1 MHDWYAANSLTVK
14 AKDLQT
20 EAGHLLMG
28 EVFSRD
34 KANSAARK
42 IGILLYRAAQVQTA
56 WRLKVARL
64 REKHKQAK
72 RAADAGQVRQDSAG
86 GAADEGDEG
95 KGDKYPE
102 ITWKEVRGE
111 MKPYIDYGMD

>member
-1 MHDWYAANSLTVK
+1 
-14 AKDLQT
+14 
-20 EAGHLLMG
+20 MG

-34 KANSAARK
+34 KADSAARK
-42 IGILLYRAAQVQTA
+42 IGILRYRAAQVQTT
-56 WRLKVARL
+56 WRRKLARL

-72 RAADAGQVRQDSAG
+72 RAAEAEQVRRDSAG
-86 GAADEGDEG
+86 GAIDEGDEG
-95 KGDKYPE
+95 KSDKCPE